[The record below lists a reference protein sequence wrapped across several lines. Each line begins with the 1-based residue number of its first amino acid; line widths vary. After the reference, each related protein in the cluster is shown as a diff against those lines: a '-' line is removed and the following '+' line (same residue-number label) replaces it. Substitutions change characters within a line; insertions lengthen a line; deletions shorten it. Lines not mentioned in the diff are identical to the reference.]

1 VSSRRASQRSR
12 VGRRSEGGYVAP
24 SPARR
29 HPAHARTDAVP
40 RARLTARLVL
50 ERPRLVL
57 LVAPPGFGKTTILAQ
72 WAAEDPR
79 PFAWLLADQQDDDPT
94 VLWTDIVAA
103 IAASRGEPLS
113 EERARAIAG
122 DPDPGST
129 LAGELEAAGGEIV
142 IAIDEYAAVSN
153 PRCHASLF
161 RFTERAPPNVEVA
174 IASRREPPFRLGRL
188 RAAGEVLDLRSG
200 DLRFTLAESER
211 FLNETLHLDLEPR
224 LVRTLQRRTEGW
236 PAGMYLAHFGL
247 RNARAAEAREIA
259 PPVSTAGS
267 VGTRFVRGFG
277 ASNRH
282 VADYLNQE
290 VLAGQDEETLD
301 FMLRTSVVALVEG
314 SLADALTRRD
324 DSAQRL
330 VELERANVFIEPLD
344 DNREWYRYHLLLREL
359 LLLELRQRMPGEEPV
374 LHARASEWHERHGN
388 VDEAVTHALGAGDT
402 ERATRLIGENY
413 LSRIDWG
420 RAATVEGWLRR
431 IGDDAV
437 AADARLGVAKA
448 WTLHFLGR
456 HDQAAQALAEAQRAG
471 IEGALP
477 DGVSSIQVMTA
488 LMDAAFASGDVNRM
502 LVGAALAFERESER
516 DTAWRARVYELL
528 GLALVR
534 AGRYLEADPYLAK
547 GVELANREKLHMTEI
562 GARALGAEVA
572 LQLGRPEAAL
582 VQARAAVGVA
592 RRRGMARTVAGAFAS
607 AVLAGSLVALGRPAE
622 AEAVL
627 AMSIDEVRA
636 FGEPYVLVT
645 HLLALARTH
654 EALGRRAVAA
664 RLFDEA
670 SDIVEAMPD
679 PGDVRRTVQE
689 AGRRMKR
696 KGTRLGEELTEREIE
711 VLGLLAGG
719 LTAREAAKRL
729 FVSFNTVH
737 SHIRTIYRKLGVGS
751 RQEAVGRAR
760 ELGVPTAAAP
770 GRRQSPG

>member
-1 VSSRRASQRSR
+1 
-12 VGRRSEGGYVAP
+12 
-24 SPARR
+24 
-29 HPAHARTDAVP
+29 
-40 RARLTARLVL
+40 
-50 ERPRLVL
+50 
-57 LVAPPGFGKTTILAQ
+57 
-72 WAAEDPR
+72 
-79 PFAWLLADQQDDDPT
+79 
-94 VLWTDIVAA
+94 
-103 IAASRGEPLS
+103 
-113 EERARAIAG
+113 
-122 DPDPGST
+122 
-129 LAGELEAAGGEIV
+129 
-142 IAIDEYAAVSN
+142 
-153 PRCHASLF
+153 
-161 RFTERAPPNVEVA
+161 
-174 IASRREPPFRLGRL
+174 
-188 RAAGEVLDLRSG
+188 
-200 DLRFTLAESER
+200 
-211 FLNETLHLDLEPR
+211 
-224 LVRTLQRRTEGW
+224 
-236 PAGMYLAHFGL
+236 
-247 RNARAAEAREIA
+247 
-259 PPVSTAGS
+259 
-267 VGTRFVRGFG
+267 
-277 ASNRH
+277 
-282 VADYLNQE
+282 
-290 VLAGQDEETLD
+290 
-301 FMLRTSVVALVEG
+301 
-314 SLADALTRRD
+314 
-324 DSAQRL
+324 
-330 VELERANVFIEPLD
+330 
-344 DNREWYRYHLLLREL
+344 
-359 LLLELRQRMPGEEPV
+359 
-374 LHARASEWHERHGN
+374 
-388 VDEAVTHALGAGDT
+388 VTHAIGAGDT

-456 HDQAAQALAEAQRAG
+456 HDQAARALAEAQRAG

-622 AEAVL
+622 AEAIL

-636 FGEPYVLVT
+636 FGEPFVLVT

-679 PGDVRRTVQE
+679 PGDLRRTVQE

-696 KGTRLGEELTEREIE
+696 KGSRLGEELTEREFE
-711 VLGLLAGG
+711 VLGLLAAG

-751 RQEAVGRAR
+751 RQEAVGRAG

-770 GRRQSPG
+770 GQRQSPG